1 MGRSGYEMEEKQRR
15 RWAYGVVAVLVASI
29 ALCILADWEVFYG
42 IGAACVAAAIGARRL
57 GHSWKQV
64 GAMALSRLKN
74 VKGIAIMLFLI
85 GGTIGLWMA
94 SGVSGTFVYYGLK
107 YLSGFNLVL
116 VAFLLCGVVCPVIG
130 AVNLACE
137 LMGFDLPWVMF
148 QIGGWTAAPWLGFVL
163 ACLTGVLLAALGLLC
178 WKATVAFVK
187 SVSGAKKKLEA

>member
-1 MGRSGYEMEEKQRR
+1 MEEKQRR

-94 SGVSGTFVYYGLK
+94 SGVIGTFVYYGLK
-107 YLSGFNLVL
+107 YLSGFNMVL
-116 VAFLLCGVVCPVIG
+116 VAFLLCG
-130 AVNLACE
+130 ALACI
-137 LMGFDLPWVMF
+137 LGTAMGTMS
-148 QIGGWTAAPWLGFVL
+148 TLGTVFVGI
-163 ACLTGVLLAALGLLC
+163 AQALGVPKMC
-178 WKATVAFVK
+178 IRDRP
-187 SVSGAKKKLEA
+187 